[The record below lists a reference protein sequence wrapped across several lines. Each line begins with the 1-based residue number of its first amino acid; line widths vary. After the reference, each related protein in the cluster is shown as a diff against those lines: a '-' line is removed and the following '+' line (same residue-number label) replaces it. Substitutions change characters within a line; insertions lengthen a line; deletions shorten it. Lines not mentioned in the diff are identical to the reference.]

1 MDDAATVG
9 RGGCERGVE
18 LLRGARTDPATRPLK
33 DGPGPV
39 AVDGEDVRD
48 LDLSQ
53 LRRRIAYVAQDLFLF
68 TGSVLDN
75 VRLFD
80 RSIDEAAV
88 WSALETVGA
97 AEFVRALPEGIR
109 ADVAERG
116 NTFSQGERQLL
127 AFARA
132 LVTQPDVL
140 VLDEATANIDSHAE
154 AKLQRALHLA
164 LRGRTALVVAHRLS
178 TVRDADLILVIERGR
193 VTERGSHQ
201 QLLAEDGTYAKMV
214 RQAAAG

>member
-1 MDDAATVG
+1 M
-9 RGGCERGVE
+9 
-18 LLRGARTDPATRPLK
+18 
-33 DGPGPV
+33 
-39 AVDGEDVRD
+39 
-48 LDLSQ
+48 
-53 LRRRIAYVAQDLFLF
+53 
-68 TGSVLDN
+68 LDN

-154 AKLQRALHLA
+154 AKLQRALQLA

-201 QLLAEDGTYAKMV
+201 QLLAQGGTYAKMV